1 MRPLRF
7 PPWKL
12 CGVSLAQWVRSIFD
26 VSGMVYTAVAE
37 SGGTILRGT
46 SKWKEVK
53 ALSGHL
59 EAEVNEAQGKRWKT
73 REKFH
78 SGLEDEACYSE
89 RLTRSRCGTGS
100 VSTTMSSWS
109 SSSPRTSSQSAAL
122 PKALFRTPAAERW
135 SHSARRNVALPAAG
149 AAVSALGVEALR
161 ALVLKASFS
170 AADKDRDGR
179 ICPADFA
186 LMLRRAF
193 PEMSRQ
199 EIDQEWA
206 MADCNCNGF
215 FEMKEFG
222 EWLRPEADAVSHQ
235 PLQAVFR
242 LWDLAVS
249 GSISGAELQFV
260 LTQVGANLKQ
270 EEVDELFSMMHPAQ
284 DGEISFDEFVSFL
297 FPAERRIRGP
307 SRSSSLELLP

>member
-1 MRPLRF
+1 M
-7 PPWKL
+7 
-12 CGVSLAQWVRSIFD
+12 WVRSIFD

-46 SKWKEVK
+46 TKWKEVK
-53 ALSGHL
+53 SLSGHL
-59 EAEVNEAQGKRWKT
+59 PEVNEAQGKRWKT

-100 VSTTMSSWS
+100 VSTTTSSWS
-109 SSSPRTSSQSAAL
+109 SSSPRTSSQSVAL

-135 SHSARRNVALPAAG
+135 SQHFPARHNVALPAALPAAQRAG
-149 AAVSALGVEALR
+149 AAVKARALGVGP

-193 PEMSRQ
+193 PEISRQ

-260 LTQVGANLKQ
+260 LTQEA
-270 EEVDELFSMMHPAQ
+270 
-284 DGEISFDEFVSFL
+284 
-297 FPAERRIRGP
+297 
-307 SRSSSLELLP
+307 SRSAHGWNVFFIFLKWTSFSP